1 MGSKSQL
8 MESQLSSFD
17 KYFFSIDKNYYR
29 PEKEDLFFYNPT
41 ANALG
46 PSFSPVERRVPVPI
60 PMGDH
65 YLL

>member
-1 MGSKSQL
+1 MGMKRPNIK
-8 MESQLSSFD
+8 SQLSSFD

-29 PEKEDLFFYNPT
+29 PEKEDLFFYNST

-46 PSFSPVERRVPVPI
+46 PSFRAVERRVPVPI